1 MMKALTV
8 ALATAGVLFVAV
20 PSASAAPRLEGIT
33 QDLSAATVKKTTV
46 VRRNNGTTVRRTVVR
61 RSYSAPTYYG
71 YYGPTYYE
79 RPYVR
84 PAPVV
89 FSIGGW
95 W

>member
-8 ALATAGVLFVAV
+8 ALATAGALYVAT
-20 PSASAAPRLEGIT
+20 PANAALRLEGLT
-33 QDLSAATVKKTTV
+33 HDFSAATVKKTV
-46 VRRNNGTTVRRTVVR
+46 VVKRNNGTTVRRTTVR
-61 RSYSAPTYYG
+61 RTYAAPTYYG

-89 FSIGGW
+89 IGIGGW

>member
-1 MMKALTV
+1 MMKAVTV
-8 ALATAGVLFVAV
+8 ALATAGVLFIAA
-20 PSASAAPRLEGIT
+20 PSASAAPRLDGMT

-46 VRRNNGTTVRRTVVR
+46 VRRSNGNTVRRTTVRRT
-61 RSYSAPTYYG
+61 YAAPKYYG

>member
-1 MMKALTV
+1 MIKVLTV
-8 ALATAGVLFVAV
+8 ALATAGALYVAT
-20 PSASAAPRLEGIT
+20 PANAAPRLEGLT
-33 QDLSAATVKKTTV
+33 QDFSAATVKKTV
-46 VRRNNGTTVRRTVVR
+46 VVKRNNGTTVRRTTVR
-61 RSYSAPTYYG
+61 RTYAAPTYYG

>member
-8 ALATAGVLFVAV
+8 ALATASVLFIAA
-20 PSASAAPRLEGIT
+20 PSASAAPRLDGLT
-33 QDLSAATVKKTTV
+33 QDFSAATVKKTTV
-46 VRRNNGTTVRRTVVR
+46 VRRGNGTTVRRTVVR
-61 RSYSAPTYYG
+61 RTYSAPTYYG

-89 FSIGGW
+89 FSVGGW